1 MRKKYHNRVELVRRL
16 SQPGAPSI
24 AVISEESGV
33 PKATLYAWLASERR
47 LGRMDSTSKGGLL
60 MAKRSK
66 ARSPS
71 VKFALVADS
80 RKLQGDALV
89 AFCNEK
95 GVTVEELLSWRD
107 LALSGIEVAD
117 RDGLGSTRKEHDKKV
132 TDLEAELRRKNDALA
147 EAAALIIL
155 QKKFQTCW
163 ADKSEGGTESAHHR
177 GPGYRGRVRCPVVH
191 GLPDPKALSPPA
203 PALAAD

>member
-1 MRKKYHNRVELVRRL
+1 MRQKYHNRVEVVHRL
-16 SQPGAPSI
+16 NQPGAPSI
-24 AVISEESGV
+24 AVISEETGV

-47 LGRMDSTSKGGLL
+47 LSRTDPISKGGLL
-60 MAKRSK
+60 MIKRSK

-71 VKFALVADS
+71 TKFALVADS

-132 TDLEAELRRKNDALA
+132 IDLESELRRKNDALA
-147 EAAALIIL
+147 EAAALLIL
-155 QKKFQTCW
+155 QKKI
-163 ADKSEGGTESAHHR
+163 SGLLGGQ
-177 GPGYRGRVRCPVVH
+177 
-191 GLPDPKALSPPA
+191 K
-203 PALAAD
+203 

>member
-1 MRKKYHNRVELVRRL
+1 MRRKYHNRVELVHRL

-47 LGRMDSTSKGGLL
+47 LSRANPASNGDLL
-60 MAKRSK
+60 MTKRSK

-71 VKFALVADS
+71 TKFTLLGES
-80 RKLQGDALV
+80 HGLQGAALV

-132 TDLEAELRRKNDALA
+132 ADLEAELRRKNDALA

-155 QKKFQTCW
+155 QKKI
-163 ADKSEGGTESAHHR
+163 S
-177 GPGYRGRVRCPVVH
+177 
-191 GLPDPKALSPPA
+191 GLLDGQK
-203 PALAAD
+203 

>member
-1 MRKKYHNRVELVRRL
+1 MRQKYHNRVELVHRL

-47 LGRMDSTSKGGLL
+47 SGRTDPISKGSLL
-60 MAKRSK
+60 MTKRSK

-71 VKFALVADS
+71 IKFALVADS

-117 RDGLGSTRKEHDKKV
+117 RDGLGGTRKEHDKKV
-132 TDLEAELRRKNDALA
+132 ADLEAELRRKNDALA

-155 QKKFQTCW
+155 QKKI
-163 ADKSEGGTESAHHR
+163 SGLLGGQ
-177 GPGYRGRVRCPVVH
+177 
-191 GLPDPKALSPPA
+191 K
-203 PALAAD
+203 

>member
-1 MRKKYHNRVELVRRL
+1 MRRKYHNKAELVHRL

-47 LGRMDSTSKGGLL
+47 LSRENSSSKGGLL
-60 MAKRSK
+60 MTKRSK

-71 VKFALVADS
+71 TKLALVADS

-117 RDGLGSTRKEHDKKV
+117 RDGLGSTRKEHDKRV
-132 TDLEAELRRKNDALA
+132 ADLEAELRRKNDALA
-147 EAAALIIL
+147 EAAALIVL
-155 QKKFQTCW
+155 QKKI
-163 ADKSEGGTESAHHR
+163 S
-177 GPGYRGRVRCPVVH
+177 
-191 GLPDPKALSPPA
+191 GLFA
-203 PALAAD
+203 

>member
-1 MRKKYHNRVELVRRL
+1 M
-16 SQPGAPSI
+16 
-24 AVISEESGV
+24 

-47 LGRMDSTSKGGLL
+47 SGRVDSNSKGGLL
-60 MAKRSK
+60 MTKRSK

-80 RKLQGDALV
+80 HKLQGDALV
-89 AFCNEK
+89 TFCNGK

-155 QKKFQTCW
+155 QKKFRGSW
-163 ADKSEGGTESAHHR
+163 ADKSEGGIEDAHHR
-177 GPGYRGRVRCPVVH
+177 GPGYRRRVRRPAVE
-191 GLPDPKALSPPA
+191 GLPDH
-203 PALAAD
+203 

>member
-1 MRKKYHNRVELVRRL
+1 MRQKYHNRVELVHRL

-47 LGRMDSTSKGGLL
+47 LSRVDLTSKGGLL

-71 VKFALVADS
+71 VKLALVADS

-95 GVTVEELLSWRD
+95 GVAVEELLSWRD
-107 LALSGIEVAD
+107 
-117 RDGLGSTRKEHDKKV
+117 
-132 TDLEAELRRKNDALA
+132 
-147 EAAALIIL
+147 
-155 QKKFQTCW
+155 
-163 ADKSEGGTESAHHR
+163 
-177 GPGYRGRVRCPVVH
+177 
-191 GLPDPKALSPPA
+191 
-203 PALAAD
+203 

>member
-1 MRKKYHNRVELVRRL
+1 MRKKYHNRAELVHRL
-16 SQPGAPSI
+16 NQPGAPSI
-24 AVISEESGV
+24 AVLSEESGV

-47 LGRMDSTSKGGLL
+47 SGPVDPDSKGDLL
-60 MAKRSK
+60 MSKRSK

-71 VKFALVADS
+71 VKFALLGES
-80 RKLQGDALV
+80 HGLQGDALV

-117 RDGLGSTRKEHDKKV
+117 RDGLGLTRKEHDQKV

-155 QKKFQTCW
+155 QKKI
-163 ADKSEGGTESAHHR
+163 SGLLGG
-177 GPGYRGRVRCPVVH
+177 
-191 GLPDPKALSPPA
+191 PK
-203 PALAAD
+203 